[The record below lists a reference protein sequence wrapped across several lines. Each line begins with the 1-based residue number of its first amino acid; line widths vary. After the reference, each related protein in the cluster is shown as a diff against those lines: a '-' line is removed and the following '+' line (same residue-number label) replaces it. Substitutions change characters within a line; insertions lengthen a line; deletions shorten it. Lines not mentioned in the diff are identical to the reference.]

1 MDLDRNFLLAAGL
14 AALAA
19 YLMGSINFA
28 VLVSRIYAK
37 DDVRRHGSGNAG
49 MTNMLRTYGAGPAFF
64 TGVGDFSKGAL
75 AVLVGRMIFQQLG
88 VTAMDGGFVGAAF
101 VLLGHLYPIFFHF
114 KGGKGVLT
122 SCGVILLLNP
132 IVFCIL
138 IGLYVPLA
146 FITRIVSLASIL
158 GAITFPFATYFVLR
172 FQGRPY
178 VFDTVFACRPR
189 PRWWCICTGPTSNG
203 CSTARK
209 RGLGRKNNWQ
219 DWRSS
224 SRRAPAKTT
233 LLEVA
238 IWHG

>member
-1 MDLDRNFLLAAGL
+1 MDLDRNILLAAGL

-49 MTNMLRTYGAGPAFF
+49 MTNMLRTYGVGPAFF

-138 IGLYVPLA
+138 IGVYVPLA

-178 VFDTVFACRPR
+178 VFDTVFAAAAAALVVYMHRGNIKR
-189 PRWWCICTGPTSNG
+189 LLNG
-203 CSTARK
+203 TEARFGEK
-209 RGLGRKNNWQ
+209 K
-219 DWRSS
+219 
-224 SRRAPAKTT
+224 
-233 LLEVA
+233 
-238 IWHG
+238 

>member
-1 MDLDRNFLLAAGL
+1 M

-49 MTNMLRTYGAGPAFF
+49 MTNMLRTYGVGPAFF

-138 IGLYVPLA
+138 IGCMCLWRSSPALSPWPLSWGRSPSPSPP
-146 FITRIVSLASIL
+146 ILCCGSRGGPMSLTRCLPRL
-158 GAITFPFATYFVLR
+158 
-172 FQGRPY
+172 
-178 VFDTVFACRPR
+178 R
-189 PRWWCICTGPTSNG
+189 PRWWCICTGATSNG

-209 RGLGRKNNWQ
+209 RGLGKKNNWQ